1 MHPETLIQKL
11 FAIERAIG
19 NAPAAQLRAMVV
31 EAQEAA
37 LRMELDNMHGIDE
50 LRRRLE
56 SRSPAVS
63 GEPSSVESSSLPR
76 IA

>member
-1 MHPETLIQKL
+1 MHPETLIKKL

-19 NAPAAQLRAMVV
+19 NASAAQLRAMVI

-37 LRMELDNMHGIDE
+37 LRMELDNLRGIGYERHNPDA
-50 LRRRLE
+50 
-56 SRSPAVS
+56 RSVS
-63 GEPSSVESSSLPR
+63 APGEPLLVESTALPR